1 VKLKV
6 IKNYDGNIEFIYGNK
21 TVYLTEENPSI
32 ILTEKEYGSIPEHK
46 QYLITNE
53 FVIVE
58 FVEEEIKE
66 TKDNN
71 KKFTKK

>member
-1 VKLKV
+1 MKLKV
-6 IKNYDGNIEFIYGNK
+6 IKNYDGNIEFVYGNK
-21 TVYLTEENPSI
+21 TVYLTEINPSI
-32 ILTEKEYGSIPEHK
+32 ILTEEEYNSIPEHK

-53 FVIVE
+53 LVIVE